1 MLLPRADRAA
11 RREADLVEHERTVV
25 LDPLDHGGSHGDD
38 SHGGGHGDDHNGHD
52 DHGGESHSS
61 SYIDR
66 TKRFMD
72 QGYSMSL
79 KVLSGVHA

>member
-1 MLLPRADRAA
+1 MMRVRNPNEAIRH
-11 RREADLVEHERTVV
+11 REH
-25 LDPLDHGGSHGDD
+25 DPLDHGGHHGDD